1 MSGTLGCTF
10 YLITTPYFPSVSNSV
25 CPLNMFAF
33 KRLKRQRGTLLLSS
47 ILSILPLLWL
57 VPSFTHTQ
65 ATHTHSQPISGLD
78 HRSQAHLITE
88 VKQVMWNEWGEADRY
103 SGNTRGSRKAAAD
116 WKEDVCLKAARFNWK
131 QQPQHRVGHSKRVCD
146 SPCRPLFCN
155 SQPRL
160 YLLASLS

>member
-1 MSGTLGCTF
+1 MSATCIQKHPNECSHYIHSWPPSTVSGTLVCTF

-33 KRLKRQRGTLLLSS
+33 KRLKRQRGTLLLPS

-57 VPSFTHTQ
+57 VPSCTHTQ

-78 HRSQAHLITE
+78 HRLQAHLITE

-103 SGNTRGSRKAAAD
+103 SGNTRGSRKAAAN
-116 WKEDVCLKAARFNWK
+116 WKEDALPEGCQIQLKTTASTPCG
-131 QQPQHRVGHSKRVCD
+131 PQ
-146 SPCRPLFCN
+146 
-155 SQPRL
+155 
-160 YLLASLS
+160 